1 MKRALGRGI
10 ALLLLPVVA
19 MGQQD
24 SAGPPRVRAR
34 VDTVRVQDAIYN
46 RPFIASMGRTSIGG
60 YVEGNTNYFA
70 DDGISDG
77 FSMEL
82 RRFNFFLF
90 SAIGARFRFIA
101 ELEFEDNAEEIRFET
116 ALLDFSINPSL
127 VLRAGVL
134 LPPVGQFNVRHDSPL
149 WDVIDRPLVSTEI
162 IPATLSE
169 VGFGAHGR
177 FYPSGFTM
185 TYDAYVV
192 QGLGDGIV
200 LNEFGRTRLASGR
213 DNALFTENNNGRVAL
228 TGRVAAQH
236 RTLGELGV
244 SGYSGVYNGYRVD
257 GVVVDEAR
265 RVSIAAV
272 DWSTALLGASIRGEA
287 AWAFIDVPPDLEG
300 LFGRRQAGF
309 FVDIVR
315 PLVRPRVLGLKDA
328 TISAVVRL
336 EAVDYNQGTLAETGT
351 PAGDEVQAVVVG
363 ASFRPI
369 AGTVVRFN
377 YRREWIHDLVGNAPV
392 NRAGFQFGLATYF

>member
-1 MKRALGRGI
+1 M
-10 ALLLLPVVA
+10 ALLLLPVTA
-19 MGQQD
+19 MAQQD
-24 SAGPPRVRAR
+24 SAAPPRIRAR

-70 DDGISDG
+70 DDGVSEG

-82 RRFNFFLF
+82 RRFNIFLF
-90 SAIGARFRFIA
+90 SAIGARFRFIS
-101 ELEFEDNAEEIRFET
+101 ELEFEDNAEEIKLET
-116 ALLDFSINPSL
+116 ALLDFIINPSL
-127 VLRAGVL
+127 VLRGGVL

-213 DNALFTENNNGRVAL
+213 ANELFTENNNGRVAL

-236 RTLGELGV
+236 RTLGELGI
-244 SGYSGVYNGYRVD
+244 SGYSGVYNSYRAD
-257 GVVVDEAR
+257 GVDVDDPR

-272 DWSTALLGASIRGEA
+272 DWSTAVLGASIRGEA
-287 AWAFIDVPPDLEG
+287 AWSFIDVPPDLQG
-300 LFGRRQAGF
+300 LFGSRQAGF
-309 FVDIVR
+309 FVDIVK
-315 PLVRPRVLGLKDA
+315 PIFHPRVLGLKDA
-328 TISAVVRL
+328 TVSAVVRL
-336 EAVDYNQGTLAETGT
+336 EAVDYNQGTLPQTGE
-351 PAGDEVQAVVVG
+351 PAGDAVQAIVLG

-369 AGTVVRFN
+369 AGTVFKFN
-377 YRREWIHDLVGNAPV
+377 YRREWIHDLVGNDPL